1 MSVCRKVMW
10 PCEVPVVCRTVA
22 IKQYAELFNQHVDRS
37 IIQVYG
43 GSELEEKKAKK
54 QAAWNGTICGKSIPT
69 VKIREAAQANAV
81 GAVNVGY
88 AAWNDNPDAEAQV
101 STYENFCHEFMHI
114 LGFEHEQFHPYFP
127 VKGKNGILDH
137 AAGALGVFADNYV
150 RVLGVC
156 SGNAHTA
163 NFSITDALTKVGQIS
178 LNCTSTRQWDAH
190 SVMLYPIFLHTVEA
204 LAYWASPNMVWPAL
218 MDPLYSG
225 KNAHVLA
232 RTLPQFSA
240 DGSMLTNAGER
251 GGMSEL
257 DIACIRAAWDGRQAE
272 VGLQR
277 VAVAGAGA
285 VPPKVTYQNLITRL
299 TAPAPAP
306 APHPPLIH
314 QHSI

>member
-10 PCEVPVVCRTVA
+10 PCEVPVVCRSVA

-69 VKIREAAQANAV
+69 VKIRAAAQANAV

-88 AAWNDNPDAEAQV
+88 DAWNANPNAEAQV
-101 STYENFCHEFMHI
+101 STYENFCHEFMHV
-114 LGFEHEQFHPYFP
+114 LGFEHEQYHPYFP
-127 VKGKNGILDH
+127 AKGKNGVHEH
-137 AAGALGVFADNYV
+137 AAGVLGLFADNYV
-150 RVLGVC
+150 RVLEVC
-156 SGNAHTA
+156 SENIAVATISLQEVLG
-163 NFSITDALTKVGQIS
+163 KVGQIS

-190 SVMLYPIFLHTVEA
+190 SVMLYPLFLHTVES
-204 LAYWASPNMVWPAL
+204 LAYWASPGMVWPPL

-240 DGSMLTNAGER
+240 DGSVLTSPGER

-272 VGLQR
+272 VSLQR
-277 VAVAGAGA
+277 AAAAGAGA

-299 TAPAPAP
+299 TAPAPPPPSIVSPP
-306 APHPPLIH
+306 APP
-314 QHSI
+314 